1 MKTPP
6 KGSGGAS
13 LMGAPPF
20 SNADREP
27 TSQPER
33 VNPIFVTE
41 CCRGLT
47 QPLRERR
54 MAVISVGAGMKKLFL
69 TVLCAIT
76 LGVIGDR
83 CEATIYD
90 VTRGGDFTV
99 IGPFDSQDLLDTL
112 SVTVLETPYIPP
124 RPLDPCPTRLHLP
137 GPRGTSRISFSRPR

>member
-1 MKTPP
+1 
-6 KGSGGAS
+6 
-13 LMGAPPF
+13 
-20 SNADREP
+20 
-27 TSQPER
+27 
-33 VNPIFVTE
+33 
-41 CCRGLT
+41 
-47 QPLRERR
+47 
-54 MAVISVGAGMKKLFL
+54 MKKLFL

-137 GPRGTSRISFSRPR
+137 GPRGTSRIWPGTRKNLIPECSEDQYIRNMHFWRGRTPPLLAL